1 MRSVAIH
8 VKGGQSVVGLNY
20 IGLKGFG
27 NKGKRIVVDTKYE
40 ILNLPKENS
49 NKISED
55 TIKFVGN

>member
-1 MRSVAIH
+1 M
-8 VKGGQSVVGLNY
+8 NY

-55 TIKFVGN
+55 NMKFIGNW